1 MYKDI
6 LLHVDGSPACAHRLG
21 AALALA
27 GTFGGRIKAVFA
39 RRDHDRAAMIA
50 RTPSDALRR
59 EAAQAR
65 AGAEERTAAA
75 DIPLVWLEASSGH
88 PEDLVRELVVAAR
101 FSDIAVVS
109 QPDGEHWLPDVPNS
123 LVEDLIRHSGRP
135 VLVLPAT
142 GWTGT
147 LGKRILLAWNASREA
162 ARALGDALALLRGA
176 GEVVVLSH
184 RPADARIPADGP
196 WPGILDHLSR
206 HGVAATHEDM
216 AGDDIGVMDMLLSR
230 AADHG
235 SDLIVMGAHG
245 EHDSLFARSGV
256 GTRFILRHMTVPILM
271 AH

>member
-27 GTFGGRIKAVFA
+27 GIFGGRVKAVFA
-39 RRDHDRAAMIA
+39 RRDHDRAAMVA
-50 RTPSDALRR
+50 RTPSEALRL

-65 AGAEERTAAA
+65 AGAEERAAA
-75 DIPLVWLEASSGH
+75 AGVPFAWLEASSGH

-101 FSDIAVVS
+101 FSDIAIVS
-109 QPDGEHWLPDVPNS
+109 QPDSEHWLPDVPNS
-123 LVEDLIRHSGRP
+123 LVEDIVRHSGRP

-147 LGKRILLAWNASREA
+147 LGKRVLLAWNASREA
-162 ARALGDALALLRGA
+162 ARALGDALPLLRA
-176 GEVVVLSH
+176 SADVVVLS
-184 RPADARIPADGP
+184 RRSADGRNHTHDH
-196 WPGILDHLSR
+196 WPGILEHLDS
-206 HGVAATHEDM
+206 HGIAATREDM

-245 EHDSLFARSGV
+245 EHESLFARSGV